1 MTDNKAN
8 SNFLI
13 LKRIH
18 YHCRNPQW
26 RVKIKKIKMTDF
38 SKRYGQWALV
48 AGAAE
53 GIGAAFC
60 EELAT
65 RGMNLIMVDVKGAE
79 MELLATDL
87 EGNYSISVRRLLL
100 DLSHYDA
107 AETMIAIMKELDC
120 RLLVY
125 NAAYSR
131 VKPFLEAGPGELDM
145 YLDVNA
151 RTPLKLVHEFAGF
164 LKEAGKPGG
173 ILLMSSLAGLW
184 GTSLVAA
191 YSGTKAFNLALAEAL
206 SHELKPHKINVSVV
220 CAGATATP
228 GYLGTNPSYGF
239 IRPSVMEPGRVASIA
254 LNHLGRK
261 TLIIPGISNKLT
273 YFLLTRIFP
282 RSVSANLVNLTMART
297 YKKFQIPNNQ

>member
-1 MTDNKAN
+1 
-8 SNFLI
+8 
-13 LKRIH
+13 
-18 YHCRNPQW
+18 
-26 RVKIKKIKMTDF
+26 MTDF
-38 SKRYGQWALV
+38 SKRFGQWALV
-48 AGAAE
+48 AGASE

-60 EELAT
+60 RELAI
-65 RGMNLIMVDVKGAE
+65 RGMNVIMVDVKDAE
-79 MELLATDL
+79 MKLLATDL
-87 EGNYSISVRRLLL
+87 ESNYSISVRRLLL
-100 DLSHYDA
+100 DLSEDDA
-107 AETMIAIMKELDC
+107 AETMITVMKELDC

-151 RTPLKLVHEFAGF
+151 RTPLKLVHAFAGF
-164 LKEAGKPGG
+164 LKETGQPGG

-184 GTSLVAA
+184 GTSLVAT

-206 SHELKPHKINVSVV
+206 SHELKPYDIAVSAV

-239 IRPSVMEPGRVASIA
+239 IRPSVMKPGRVASIA
-254 LNHLGRK
+254 LDKLGKK
-261 TLIIPGISNKLT
+261 TVIIPGCMNKMT

-282 RSVSANLVNLTMART
+282 RSISASLVNRTMNRT
-297 YKKFQIPNNQ
+297 YKN